1 MLTHDIYSDFGGL
14 SSPCTDAVCP
24 IIGTKT
30 ERAVRVIPSKER
42 QSVTSLLCPT
52 AWFETQTEDG
62 VALIL
67 NSDGLLPSRE
77 QLDALLVRVQN
88 TRSIPQEDVLTINE
102 EGIEARAKRAG
113 SGVAKPSP
121 QKTIYLYLA
130 KNRRNGLTKI
140 GITINPVFREHTLMS
155 QEPEVDFIFHRIG
168 TRAEEKLLHSH
179 FANKRVRGE
188 WFSLTESDV
197 NWCKSWDGA
206 SMRPKSALPLTESS
220 NTENTTTPSGK
231 ARDSLLDAL
240 VSQDGSNPL
249 QVTASAF
256 GAARKALK
264 EIRGV
269 MPEVTATEISRRGS
283 NYRALHPDWTITP
296 LALSK
301 HWAVCDKG
309 PAPQSTIRNA
319 TIVPMMR

>member
-30 ERAVRVIPSKER
+30 ERAVRVIPSMSASLILQE
-42 QSVTSLLCPT
+42 QPLQVLPTLASLLGLEQAVVLQQLYWLLQNPKNGKT
-52 AWFETQTEDG
+52 LGDG
-62 VALIL
+62 ERYIFNTYEGWQVIFPWLSERSLRRVFGELEERGIVMTCQP
-67 NSDGLLPSRE
+67 DGSFSRRKYY
-77 QLDALLVRVQN
+77 RV
-88 TRSIPQEDVLTINE
+88 SVGAIAKLTY
-102 EGIEARAKRAG
+102 EAAE
-113 SGVAKPSP
+113 SH
-121 QKTIYLYLA
+121 
-130 KNRRNGLTKI
+130 LTK
-140 GITINPVFREHTLMS
+140 T
-155 QEPEVDFIFHRIG
+155 
-168 TRAEEKLLHSH
+168 
-179 FANKRVRGE
+179 
-188 WFSLTESDV
+188 SDDAA
-197 NWCKSWDGA
+197 KSGA
-206 SMRPKSALPLTESS
+206 SMRPKVALPLTESS

-256 GAARKALK
+256 GAARRALK

-269 MPEVTATEISRRGS
+269 MPEVTASEISRRGS

-296 LALSK
+296 LAISK

-319 TIVPMMR
+319 PIVPMMR

>member
-30 ERAVRVIPSKER
+30 ERAVRVIPSMSASLILQE
-42 QSVTSLLCPT
+42 QPLQVLPTLASLLGLEQAVVLQQLYWLLQNPKNGKT
-52 AWFETQTEDG
+52 LGDG
-62 VALIL
+62 ERYIFNTYEGWQVIFPWLSERSLRRVFGELEERGIVMTCQP
-67 NSDGLLPSRE
+67 DGSFSRRKYY
-77 QLDALLVRVQN
+77 RV
-88 TRSIPQEDVLTINE
+88 SVGAIAKLTY
-102 EGIEARAKRAG
+102 EAAE
-113 SGVAKPSP
+113 SH
-121 QKTIYLYLA
+121 
-130 KNRRNGLTKI
+130 LTK
-140 GITINPVFREHTLMS
+140 TA
-155 QEPEVDFIFHRIG
+155 DD
-168 TRAEEKLLHSH
+168 A
-179 FANKRVRGE
+179 A
-188 WFSLTESDV
+188 
-197 NWCKSWDGA
+197 KSGA